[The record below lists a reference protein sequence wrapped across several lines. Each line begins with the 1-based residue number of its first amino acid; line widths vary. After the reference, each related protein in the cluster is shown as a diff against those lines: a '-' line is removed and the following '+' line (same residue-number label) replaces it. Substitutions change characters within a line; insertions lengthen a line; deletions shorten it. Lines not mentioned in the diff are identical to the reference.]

1 MALRPGADQ
10 WRQPETF
17 ARGLPRQLTLRRLT
31 PPSRDTVRIFAMAQ
45 QARTYRLTAAGRSA
59 WESQDTAVP
68 EDYRRI
74 LWLMDFH
81 GQDGVVGELL
91 RRYPRNVLN
100 EWLTE
105 MEDLGLIEPYV
116 EGEADESAFSTR
128 EADRT
133 LGLDQARMRRDGE
146 AARAALARTGAY
158 ISADRLSGRPTP
170 RKAPAE
176 TVVLIVED
184 DPDQLALADLRV
196 SMAGYKV
203 RVARSVNEFLH
214 SMLDEGA
221 PDLLLLDVLLPDGNG
236 FELLTKMRRHAVLGS
251 LPIVMLTAENDA
263 EDIGKGLLLGADG
276 YITKPYTKNIL
287 ADVIRRVLKQEG
299 SA

>member
-1 MALRPGADQ
+1 MAGKDPIYQ
-10 WRQPETF
+10 
-17 ARGLPRQLTLRRLT
+17 
-31 PPSRDTVRIFAMAQ
+31 
-45 QARTYRLTAAGRSA
+45 LTAAGRLA
-59 WESQDTAVP
+59 WESQDAAVP

-81 GQDGVVGELL
+81 GQDGVLEELL
-91 RRYPRNVLN
+91 RRYPRNVLD
-100 EWLTE
+100 EWLLE
-105 MEDLGLIEPYV
+105 MQDLGLIEAAPA
-116 EGEADESAFSTR
+116 GGPAFSSR

-133 LGLDQARMRRDGE
+133 QTMDQASVRKE
-146 AARAALARTGAY
+146 AEDAGVVLARTGAY
-158 ISADRLSGRPTP
+158 ISADRLSQRPSQP
-170 RKAPAE
+170 KSPAQ

-203 RVARSVNEFLH
+203 RVAKTVNEFLH

-221 PDLLLLDVLLPDGNG
+221 PDLLLLDVMLPDGNG
-236 FELLTKMRRHAVLGS
+236 FDLLVKMRRHAVLGS
-251 LPIVMLTAENDA
+251 LPIVMLTSENEP

-287 ADVIRRVLKQEG
+287 ADVIRRVLKEDPQ
-299 SA
+299 

>member
-1 MALRPGADQ
+1 MAGK
-10 WRQPETF
+10 E
-17 ARGLPRQLTLRRLT
+17 
-31 PPSRDTVRIFAMAQ
+31 RI
-45 QARTYRLTAAGRSA
+45 YRLTAAGRSA
-59 WESQDTAVP
+59 WESEDMAVP

-91 RRYPRNVLN
+91 RRYPRNVLD

-105 MEDLGLIEPYV
+105 MEDLGLIEPSM
-116 EGEADESAFSTR
+116 GDGSAFSTR

-146 AARAALARTGAY
+146 SASAALARTGAY
-158 ISADRLSGRPTP
+158 ISADRLSRRPAP
-170 RKAPAE
+170 RKPPAE

-203 RVARSVNEFLH
+203 RVAKSVNEFLH
-214 SMLDEGA
+214 SMLDEGP
-221 PDLLLLDVLLPDGNG
+221 PDLLLLDVVLPDGNG
-236 FELLTKMRRHAVLGS
+236 FDLLTKMRRHAVLGS
-251 LPIVMLTAENDA
+251 LPIVMLTAENEA

-299 SA
+299 NV

>member
-1 MALRPGADQ
+1 
-10 WRQPETF
+10 
-17 ARGLPRQLTLRRLT
+17 
-31 PPSRDTVRIFAMAQ
+31 MAQ
-45 QARTYRLTAAGRSA
+45 KARTYRLTAAGRSA
-59 WESQDTAVP
+59 WESEDMAVP

-81 GQDGVVGELL
+81 GQEGVVGELL

-100 EWLTE
+100 EWLAE
-105 MEDLGLIEPYV
+105 MEDLGLIEPAI
-116 EGEADESAFSTR
+116 EGEDDAGFSTR
-128 EADRT
+128 EADLT

-146 AARAALARTGAY
+146 SASNALARTGAY
-158 ISADRLSGRPTP
+158 ISADRLSRRPAP
-170 RKAPAE
+170 RKPPAD

-203 RVARSVNEFLH
+203 RVAKSVNEFLH

-221 PDLLLLDVLLPDGNG
+221 PDLLLLDVVLPDGNG

-251 LPIVMLTAENDA
+251 LPIVMLTAENEA

-276 YITKPYTKNIL
+276 YVTKPYTKNIL

-299 SA
+299 GA

>member
-1 MALRPGADQ
+1 M
-10 WRQPETF
+10 
-17 ARGLPRQLTLRRLT
+17 
-31 PPSRDTVRIFAMAQ
+31 
-45 QARTYRLTAAGRSA
+45 
-59 WESQDTAVP
+59 AVP

-91 RRYPRNVLN
+91 RRYPRNVLD

-105 MEDLGLIEPYV
+105 MEDLGLIEPAI
-116 EGEADESAFSTR
+116 EGQGDESAFSML

-146 AARAALARTGAY
+146 SASVALARTGAY
-158 ISADRLSGRPTP
+158 ISADRLSRRPAP
-170 RKAPAE
+170 RRPPAD

-203 RVARSVNEFLH
+203 RVAKSVNEFLH

-221 PDLLLLDVLLPDGNG
+221 PDLLLLDVVLPDGNG
-236 FELLTKMRRHAVLGS
+236 FDLLTKMRRHAVLGS
-251 LPIVMLTAENDA
+251 LPIVMLTAENEA

-287 ADVIRRVLKQEG
+287 ADVIRRVLKHEG
-299 SA
+299 TV

>member
-1 MALRPGADQ
+1 MA
-10 WRQPETF
+10 EK
-17 ARGLPRQLTLRRLT
+17 
-31 PPSRDTVRIFAMAQ
+31 
-45 QARTYRLTAAGRSA
+45 ARTYRLTAAGRSA
-59 WESQDTAVP
+59 WESEDMAVP

-81 GQDGVVGELL
+81 GQTGVVGELL
-91 RRYPRNVLN
+91 RRYPKNVLN
-100 EWLTE
+100 EWLAE
-105 MEDLGLIEPYV
+105 MEDLGLIEPV
-116 EGEADESAFSTR
+116 TEGEQDDSMFTTR

-146 AARAALARTGAY
+146 SASAALARTGAY
-158 ISADRLSGRPTP
+158 ISADRLSGRPAA
-170 RKAPAE
+170 RKQPADC
-176 TVVLIVED
+176 VVLIVED

-203 RVARSVNEFLH
+203 RVAKSVNEFLH

-251 LPIVMLTAENDA
+251 LPIVMLTSENEPD
-263 EDIGKGLLLGADG
+263 DIGKGLLLGADG
-276 YITKPYTKNIL
+276 YITKPYTKKIL
-287 ADVIRRVLKQEG
+287 ADVIRRVLKQDG
-299 SA
+299 GA

>member
-1 MALRPGADQ
+1 
-10 WRQPETF
+10 
-17 ARGLPRQLTLRRLT
+17 
-31 PPSRDTVRIFAMAQ
+31 MAQ
-45 QARTYRLTAAGRSA
+45 KQRTYRLTETGRAA
-59 WESQDTAVP
+59 WEGQDAAVP

-81 GQDGVVGELL
+81 GHAGVVNDLL
-91 RRYPRNVLN
+91 SRYPQNVMD
-100 EWLTE
+100 EWLGE
-105 MEDLGLIEPYV
+105 MEDLGLIEVAP
-116 EGEADESAFSTR
+116 EGQEEEGTFSTR

-133 LGLDQARMRRDGE
+133 LAMNQESVRE
-146 AARAALARTGAY
+146 ESAAAGASLARTGAY
-158 ISADRLSGRPTP
+158 IAADRVSQRPASH
-170 RKAPAE
+170 KAPSDC
-176 TVVLIVED
+176 VVLIVED

-203 RVARSVNEFLH
+203 RVAQSVKAFLH

-236 FELLTKMRRHAVLGS
+236 FEVLAKLRRHAVLGS
-251 LPIVMLTAENDA
+251 LPIVMLTAESEA

-287 ADVIRRVLKQEG
+287 ADVIRRVLKHDRV
-299 SA
+299 A

>member
-1 MALRPGADQ
+1 M
-10 WRQPETF
+10 
-17 ARGLPRQLTLRRLT
+17 LPRAAGGGSSCARARD
-31 PPSRDTVRIFAMAQ
+31 PAVSRYSIDLAMTQ
-45 QARTYRLTAAGRSA
+45 KTHTYRLTAAGRSA
-59 WESQDTAVP
+59 WENEDTAVP

-81 GQDGVVGELL
+81 GQEGVVGELL

-105 MEDLGLIEPYV
+105 MEDLGLIEPAV
-116 EGEADESAFSTR
+116 EGQDEAGFSTR

-146 AARAALARTGAY
+146 SASASLARTGAY
-158 ISADRLSGRPTP
+158 ISADRLTRRPAP
-170 RKAPAE
+170 RKSPSE

-203 RVARSVNEFLH
+203 RVAKASLGNRIAFAESI
-214 SMLDEGA
+214 GA
-221 PDLLLLDVLLPDGNG
+221 GRTVL
-236 FELLTKMRRHAVLGS
+236 E
-251 LPIVMLTAENDA
+251 
-263 EDIGKGLLLGADG
+263 
-276 YITKPYTKNIL
+276 TKPHSIAADEVRKLAAEIL
-287 ADVIRRVLKQEG
+287 RRA
-299 SA
+299 S